1 MRTKVGMPGAMRAS
15 TAMCRSAPRPRNC
28 VLLTVSCAHRP
39 PVKSTSQATS
49 RLDTDPS
56 SPPSI
61 ADAEEEDFTEKLKEL
76 EDTCSPIISAAYQK
90 SGGPGG
96 ADDEEDLDSHDEL

>member
-1 MRTKVGMPGAMRAS
+1 
-15 TAMCRSAPRPRNC
+15 MCCS
-28 VLLTVSCAHRP
+28 LLLEP
-39 PVKSTSQATS
+39 PIKSKCHPTLQ
-49 RLDTDPS
+49 LDTDHPCPPS
-56 SPPSI
+56 S

>member
-1 MRTKVGMPGAMRAS
+1 M
-15 TAMCRSAPRPRNC
+15 
-28 VLLTVSCAHRP
+28 LLTASCEQWP
-39 PVKSTSQATS
+39 PVKFTSHPTLQ
-49 RLDTDPS
+49 LDTKTP
-56 SPPSI
+56 SPPAT